1 MQIVHMKG
9 GDSIEK
15 KYVYSAKEA
24 LALREQGYT
33 LWAMAYFVY
42 GNGPA
47 LYIMAK

>member
-1 MQIVHMKG
+1 MKG
-9 GDSIEK
+9 GDSIKK

-24 LALREQGYT
+24 KSLMEQGYT
-33 LWAMAYFVY
+33 LWAMSYFVN